1 MVVSLSTPVQSRGA
15 RRLRLFQSAT
25 DDRGY
30 RLLPDGQL
38 RWDRFL
44 ARLRTRI
51 ALPPGWSVTS
61 VDHPARIGRD
71 DQGRQTLDFLHPSG
85 DSPKLVLIAHP
96 VKQVMAQFRGHTLAG
111 VRASAFVFRFCDEGR
126 VHCSSGRKTVP
137 SETLTPSVHSSPC
150 IRGAPRARGGSRH
163 LSNEGRGSAD

>member
-1 MVVSLSTPVQSRGA
+1 ADVGQTHVFSVVRPDDHITNPSALDVDSGQRLDSRLNGAAEVAKLPDAPKNLAPNATVMVVSLSTPVQAGGA

-51 ALPPGWSVTS
+51 VLPAGWSVTS
-61 VDHPARIGRD
+61 VDHPARVGRD
-71 DQGRQTLDFLHPSG
+71 DQGRQTLDFLHSSG
-85 DSPKLVLIAHP
+85 DSPKLVLIAHR
-96 VKQVMAQFRGHTLAG
+96 VK
-111 VRASAFVFRFCDEGR
+111 
-126 VHCSSGRKTVP
+126 
-137 SETLTPSVHSSPC
+137 
-150 IRGAPRARGGSRH
+150 
-163 LSNEGRGSAD
+163 